1 MSASL
6 ALALLL
12 AVLIGVS
19 LGTLGSGGSIITM
32 PVLVYVAGIP
42 AHAAVAMSLVVVGTT
57 AAAGSYLQSRS
68 GGFHRRA
75 AAIFAATGVGRR
87 LRWRQ
92 AHAPGDR
99 RHADGDLRRAHAAGR
114 LENAGGWRAGRARA
128 GACSVPRCAGVGL
141 AVGVLTGFLGI
152 GGGFL
157 ILPALV
163 FAAGLD
169 MKRAVPT
176 SLAVIAFNSAGGL
189 AGQLRY
195 VSFDWPLTAAFLA
208 SALAGMVGG
217 SMLTQ
222 ADVGPGPPARLCLG
236 RDRPRRRDPDVA
248 GHGPDWPPV
257 KVRWKASSPKPV
269 WRRRAPC
276 VGFSWRP

>member
-6 ALALLL
+6 LVALLL

-32 PVLVYVAGIP
+32 PVLVYVARIP
-42 AHAAVAMSLVVVGTT
+42 AHAAVGMSLVVVGTT

-68 GGFHRRA
+68 GGFHKRA
-75 AAIFAATGVGRR
+75 AAIFSVTG
-87 LRWRQ
+87 
-92 AHAPGDR
+92 
-99 RHADGDLRRAHAAGR
+99 AAGAFLGAR
-114 LENAGGWRAGRARA
+114 LTHLVTGDTLMAIFAVLMLLAGWRMLTRGASAAVPR
-128 GACSVPRCAGVGL
+128 ACSAPRCAGAGL

-163 FAAGLD
+163 IAAGLD

-189 AGQLRY
+189 AGQLRF

-217 SMLTQ
+217 STLTRRVS
-222 ADVGPGPPARLCLG
+222 ADGLRRGFAWAVIGLGTAILASQVLARTGLPY
-236 RDRPRRRDPDVA
+236 R
-248 GHGPDWPPV
+248 
-257 KVRWKASSPKPV
+257 
-269 WRRRAPC
+269 
-276 VGFSWRP
+276 